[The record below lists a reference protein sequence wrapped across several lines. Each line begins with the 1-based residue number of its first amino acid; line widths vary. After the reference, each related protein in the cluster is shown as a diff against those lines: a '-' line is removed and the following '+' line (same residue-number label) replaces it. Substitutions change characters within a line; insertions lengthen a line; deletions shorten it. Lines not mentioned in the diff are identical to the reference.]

1 MDSQAPLSEQQTD
14 ATLSPEILFT
24 RSANLTRRKKL
35 GQFFTP
41 PAYANIMVDWIAGV
55 SPRSVLDPAIGTGL
69 LIDICQKRGVGRR
82 FTGYDIDQEPLQLAK
97 ARLAEEGPFHVDFLE
112 CDFLA
117 VDWEARFDAIIANPP
132 YIMHRDHHLNAK
144 IADDIE
150 RWSGQRLSRRSNLYI
165 YFVIKICEQLAQGG
179 RAAILIPAEWM
190 SANYGQSLKT
200 YLLRRGLLSGLVT
213 IDHAG
218 HAFKD
223 NMSTASI
230 LLIEKTGR
238 PNPMVKSFY
247 VPQAS
252 EPASLAALE
261 QGPAIIRQTLCSDLL
276 QSRKKWD
283 ILLRQPVKSPAE
295 GHIRLG
301 ELVTTK
307 RGIATGANRYFLMSR
322 AQAENL
328 GLDTA
333 RMTCCVGKTAQVA
346 DTVFAQVDFERLAEA
361 GQACF
366 LFNPPSDLT
375 PAEAAYIRQGEAAG
389 IPLKYGPRTK
399 PIWYAAEARQPA
411 PIWASTFGRGQMR
424 FIYNKAGVKALTCFH
439 SLYAKTL
446 DPIQTRALVALLN
459 SDAMQEAIIAQ
470 VRVLASGLMKL
481 EPRDI
486 LDIVMP
492 DIRLVS
498 HDIIIG
504 LADWLDDT
512 PSGEGGR
519 NKVALERLAVQLFA
533 SSSN

>member
-1 MDSQAPLSEQQTD
+1 
-14 ATLSPEILFT
+14 
-24 RSANLTRRKKL
+24 
-35 GQFFTP
+35 
-41 PAYANIMVDWIAGV
+41 MVDWIAGV
-55 SPRSVLDPAIGTGL
+55 SPQSVLDPAVGTGL
-69 LIDICQKRGVGRR
+69 LIDICLKRGVGRR
-82 FTGYDIDQEPLQLAK
+82 FTGYDIDQKPLQLAK
-97 ARLAEEGPFHVDFLE
+97 ARLAGEGTFHIDCLHRDFLE
-112 CDFLA
+112 TSWD
-117 VDWEARFDAIIANPP
+117 ARFDAIIANPP
-132 YIMHRDHHLNAK
+132 YIMHRDHDLDAE
-144 IADDIE
+144 IVDDIE
-150 RWSGQRLSRRSNLYI
+150 RRSGQRLSRQSNLYI

-200 YLLRRGLLSGLVT
+200 YLLQRGLLSGLVT

-218 HAFKD
+218 HAFED

-230 LLIEKTGR
+230 LLIEKTGQTDR
-238 PNPMVKSFY
+238 MVQSFY
-247 VPQAS
+247 VPRAA
-252 EPASLAALE
+252 EPASLTALE
-261 QGPAIIRQTLCSDLL
+261 QDPAIIRQTLPGDLL

-283 ILLRQPVKSPAE
+283 ILLRQPVTRPAK

-322 AQAENL
+322 AQAENH

-346 DTVFAQVDFERLAEA
+346 GTIFAQADFERLADAE
-361 GQACF
+361 QACF

-375 PAEAAYIRQGEAAG
+375 PAEAAYISQGEAAG
-389 IPLKYGPRTK
+389 IPLKHGPRTK

-424 FIYNKAGVKALTCFH
+424 FIYNRTGVKALTCFH
-439 SLYAKTL
+439 SLYVKTL

-498 HDIIIG
+498 KDIVVR
-504 LADWLDDT
+504 LADGLDDK
-512 PSGEGGR
+512 PSDNGKR
-519 NKVALERLAVQLFA
+519 NRVVLERLAKRVFE
-533 SSSN
+533 